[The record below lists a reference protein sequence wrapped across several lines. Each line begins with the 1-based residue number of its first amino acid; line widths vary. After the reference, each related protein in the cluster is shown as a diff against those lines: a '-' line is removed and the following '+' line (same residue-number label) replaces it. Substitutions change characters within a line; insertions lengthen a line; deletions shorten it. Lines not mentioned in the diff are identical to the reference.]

1 MSDFEVGR
9 DYSKAPANLCPH
21 CKQELHLVIDAF
33 KPEITKVVRS
43 NCPHC
48 NQEIFAAVMII
59 TDVTHRGIL
68 NSIQAVLDM
77 FNPQLI
83 TTVDN
88 PNKEVGNA

>member
-1 MSDFEVGR
+1 MPIEVGR
-9 DYSKAPANLCPH
+9 DYSKAPENLCPH
-21 CKQELHLVIDAF
+21 CKQPLHLLIDAF

-48 NQEIFAAVMII
+48 GKEIFAAVMII

-68 NSIQAVLDM
+68 SAIQSVLDM
-77 FNPQLI
+77 FNPQLV

-88 PNKEVGNA
+88 PDQTEH

>member
-1 MSDFEVGR
+1 MPQFEVGEDR
-9 DYSKAPANLCPH
+9 SRAPANLCPH
-21 CKQELHLVIDAF
+21 CKGELHLIIDAF

-48 NQEIFAAVMII
+48 GGEIYAAIMII
-59 TDVTHRGIL
+59 TDVSMHKVI

-88 PNKEVGNA
+88 PNADNN